1 MKKIL
6 SGILTVTIIGLF
18 YLIFTGQSE
27 QDKSQNKFFQNYKII
42 SPKIPEELDFCGE
55 EVPLYNWDVRERLE
69 RELIVNTYYHSSTL
83 LYIKRA
89 ARWFPVIEPI
99 LRKYKIPND
108 FKYMAVI
115 ESGLDN
121 VVSPAGATGFWQ
133 LMKPA
138 ARKFGLEIN
147 KEVDERYHVEKA
159 TEAACKYLLDAKKK
173 YGNWTLAA
181 ASYNMGTN
189 GITDQLERQEATN
202 YYNLVLN
209 EETSR
214 FIFRLLAVKEVLQ
227 NPSKYGFSITEEDLY
242 EPLRFFEVEVKS
254 QVKHWAKFAKK
265 YGINYKILKLYNP
278 WLRQN
283 YLRNKK
289 HKTYMIK
296 IPVKGSIQIIPD

>member
-1 MKKIL
+1 MKKIISLLITTGFVL
-6 SGILTVTIIGLF
+6 SAYFG
-18 YLIFTGQSE
+18 FTAQSTQE
-27 QDKSQNKFFQNYKII
+27 KMSKNFLQQYKIV
-42 SPKIPEELDFCGE
+42 SPPVPTKLDFCGE
-55 EVPLYNWDVRERLE
+55 DVPLYNWDVKERLE

-99 LRKYKIPND
+99 LKKYGIPND

-115 ESGLDN
+115 ESGLEN

-138 ARKFGLEIN
+138 ARKFGLTIN
-147 KEVDERYHVEKA
+147 KEIDERYNVEKS
-159 TEAACKYLLDAKKK
+159 TEAACRYLLDAKKK

-181 ASYNMGTN
+181 ASYNLGTN
-189 GITDQLERQEATN
+189 GITEQLERQKANN

-214 FIFRLLAVKEVLQ
+214 FVFRLLAVKEVME
-227 NPSKYGFSITEEDLY
+227 NPAKYGFEIIDSDLY
-242 EPLRFFEVEVKS
+242 EPLKYYEVPVSKS
-254 QVKHWAKFAKK
+254 IKHWADFAAK

-283 YLRNKK
+283 YLKNRKQKK
-289 HKTYMIK
+289 YLIK
-296 IPVKGSIQIIPD
+296 IPVKGSIRVIPD